1 MNKSSIGAW
10 ILTYN
15 PAATDVISKSGFD
28 WVCIDLE
35 HSSLNFTELSVLLN
49 VLEKNKTESFVRVSS
64 NDKTQIKKALDLGAK
79 GIIVPMVNNAVEAK
93 KAVDCSYYPPF
104 GSRGLGFARAQGFG
118 FDLNNYLKK
127 FYHLVKP
134 SLVGFVILFLT
145 IVFILYAHSEYISW
159 VEISGRKIFL
169 GYSYLLKNILKLF
182 HLHIH

>member
-1 MNKSSIGAW
+1 MKKSSIGAW

-64 NDKTQIKKALDLGAK
+64 NDKTQIKKVLDLGAK

-93 KAVDCSYYPPF
+93 KLLIVHTILL
-104 GSRGLGFARAQGFG
+104 LGQE
-118 FDLNNYLKK
+118 
-127 FYHLVKP
+127 V
-134 SLVGFVILFLT
+134 
-145 IVFILYAHSEYISW
+145 
-159 VEISGRKIFL
+159 
-169 GYSYLLKNILKLF
+169 
-182 HLHIH
+182 